1 MDIFDLQDIC
11 MKTVQ
16 NNNTSDAK
24 TIDEM
29 YKRMNQDADDTVSGY
44 AKQLSMIS
52 EAEQGWL
59 GAMGGDD
66 DDKDD
71 DQSDNSDSN
80 DQNDASDSNDNDDGN
95 DGDDNDGDDQNQFG
109 GASQTNETSGDST
122 EVGDFGVKLLMFA
135 TEVHFWHLNC
145 DTNSAHEALK
155 ELYEAFTDLA
165 DKLIEAVIGSTNQPI
180 KPSMDNID
188 FGDLQYGDGCI
199 EKIRSIGSEA
209 ANLIDNEDEGINNI
223 LGDVCEACDSA
234 VYKLT
239 RLS

>member
-16 NNNTSDAK
+16 DNNTSDAK
-24 TIDEM
+24 AIDEM
-29 YKRMNQDADDTVSGY
+29 YKRMKQDADDTVSGY

-59 GAMGGDD
+59 GAMGGND

-71 DQSDNSDSN
+71 DQPNNEDSN
-80 DQNDASDSNDNDDGN
+80 DQDDNNDTN
-95 DGDDNDGDDQNQFG
+95 DGDDNNDNGGDDQDQFG
-109 GASQTNETSGDST
+109 GASQTNETSSI
-122 EVGDFGVKLLMFA
+122 GDFGVKLLMFA

-145 DTNSAHEALK
+145 NTNAAHEALK

-165 DKLIEAVIGSTNQPI
+165 DKLMEAIIGSTNQPI
-180 KPSMDNID
+180 KPSMENIE